1 MAEAFKTLV
10 QESKNTGTNGFF
22 SILNKKE
29 QEYTANNR
37 RVFFHVFEPYAKAE
51 ANEKVTESKI
61 KQLQSEINNE
71 EIWAIV
77 KAFNTAVFFF
87 YTNEQ
92 VRRNEYDGMRE
103 KLSLKYFELVKQ
115 FDEFDYFKKDD
126 FSINLDSKETFD
138 KDYQGN
144 WYYYFK

>member
-1 MAEAFKTLV
+1 VAEAFKTLV

-29 QEYTANNR
+29 PEYTANNL